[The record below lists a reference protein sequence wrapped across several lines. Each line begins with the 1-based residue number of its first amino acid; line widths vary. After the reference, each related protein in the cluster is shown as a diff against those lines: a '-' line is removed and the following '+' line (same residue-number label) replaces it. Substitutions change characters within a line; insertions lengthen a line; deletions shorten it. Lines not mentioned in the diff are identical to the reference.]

1 MAFRGSAILE
11 VNPTCISF
19 PNTADRV
26 PQQYAQS
33 TTVLYYTMSD
43 IYCSQSVFF
52 FFVYFMGYTIETIAV
67 LWLCSQELSAWHSFI
82 PLFFRFYHKGLIT
95 YQCWCHMNYIK
106 MKNLHENKSSAL
118 CAKFHMTSE
127 KIISFLYDFKFLL

>member
-19 PNTADRV
+19 PSTASG
-26 PQQYAQS
+26 P
-33 TTVLYYTMSD
+33 TTVCTEYHCAVLYHEWHLL
-43 IYCSQSVFF
+43 QSVCFF
-52 FFVYFMGYTIETIAV
+52 FLVYFMGYTIETIAV
-67 LWLCSQELSAWHSFI
+67 LWLRSQELSAWHSFI